1 MFNNISI
8 IKNLNKEKKVEFFYL
23 KIYHIKVN
31 LRRFL
36 NNPGWSNGRT
46 EDFDSSSP
54 GSNPGPGANLK
65 KLIPFP
71 DLQKA

>member
-1 MFNNISI
+1 MFKNISI
-8 IKNLNKEKKVEFFYL
+8 IKNPNKEKKSRIFYL

-54 GSNPGPGANLK
+54 GSNPGPGANLISF
-65 KLIPFP
+65 IPFP